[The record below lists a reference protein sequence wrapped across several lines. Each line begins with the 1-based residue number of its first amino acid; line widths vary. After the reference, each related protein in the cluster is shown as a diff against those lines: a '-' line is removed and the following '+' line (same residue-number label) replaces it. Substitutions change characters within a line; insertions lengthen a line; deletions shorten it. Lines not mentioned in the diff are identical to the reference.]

1 MHVLYV
7 DDSGS
12 AGNPNEKFFV
22 LAGIAVF
29 ERRLYHL
36 ITDLDRVV
44 AAFGLGDAHE
54 IELHGTTMYNG
65 RKEFYSPKRPEREK
79 MIHDALGTT
88 TRTLLRLFGV
98 AVDKQLVSP
107 RDPVEVAFEEI
118 SNRFNLYLQRLSN
131 GNPPDHSQRGLIVMD
146 ETAHEGRL
154 QSLARHF
161 RVNGARWGHFRNLA
175 EVPLFV
181 DSKASRAIQL
191 ADLVAWATWRKYEMQ
206 DGRFFD
212 QLIPKFDADGGVIH
226 GLVHYARRDEPCYC
240 PACYSRRA
248 RDGVRVAIERH
259 STVTVQEE
267 QVSYTETT
275 DEAD

>member
-12 AGNPNEKFFV
+12 AGNPNETFFV
-22 LAGIAVF
+22 LAGVAVF
-29 ERRLYHL
+29 EARLYHF
-36 ITDLDRVV
+36 ITALDQVV
-44 AAFGLGDAHE
+44 EGFNLGDAHE
-54 IELHGTTMYNG
+54 IELHGTTMYGG
-65 RKEFYSPKRPEREK
+65 RKEFHPAKRPDREK
-79 MIHDALGTT
+79 MIHSALSVITD
-88 TRTLLRLFGV
+88 RRAILRLFAV
-98 AVDKQLVSP
+98 AVDKQVVSP

-118 SNRFNLYLQRLSN
+118 SNRFNLFLQRLNN
-131 GNPPDHSQRGLIVMD
+131 GRRGEHAQRGLIVMD

-161 RVNGARWGHFRNLA
+161 RVNGGRWGHFRNLA

-181 DSKASRAIQL
+181 DSRASRCIQL

-226 GLVHYARRDEPCYC
+226 GLVHYARRNEQCYC
-240 PACYSRRA
+240 PACHSRRVRSGT
-248 RDGVRVAIERH
+248 RD
-259 STVTVQEE
+259 
-267 QVSYTETT
+267 VSNLQPV
-275 DEAD
+275 